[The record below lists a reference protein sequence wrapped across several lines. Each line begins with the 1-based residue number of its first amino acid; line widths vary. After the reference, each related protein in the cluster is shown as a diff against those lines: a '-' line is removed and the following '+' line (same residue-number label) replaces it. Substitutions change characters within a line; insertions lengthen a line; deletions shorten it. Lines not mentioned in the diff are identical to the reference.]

1 MKTKTHQ
8 SKFHYIRRWRW
19 KLLLTR
25 ENFTTLEDNDDDEN
39 YNSPE
44 MMMKIIT
51 HQRKS
56 QIEFHTR
63 DWSCEHD
70 KCRRKTSYY
79 KEKIWWEV

>member
-1 MKTKTHQ
+1 
-8 SKFHYIRRWRW
+8 
-19 KLLLTR
+19 
-25 ENFTTLEDNDDDEN
+25 
-39 YNSPE
+39 